1 GAVSK
6 NGPWSE
12 SEILVLRSSYETQS
26 IVELKARLPGRTPNA
41 IKLRAAVVGLSR
53 PRRWTAAEI
62 KKLEAMRSAGRS
74 ATAVAKAL
82 GRTISAVAQK
92 CRQLDA
98 EAELHE
104 YLLARSKV

>member
-1 GAVSK
+1 MKERNGRKGRGPIGGAVS
-6 NGPWSE
+6 NNDPWSE
-12 SEILVLRSSYETQS
+12 SEILVLRSSY
-26 IVELKARLPGRTPNA
+26 
-41 IKLRAAVVGLSR
+41 AVVGLSR

-104 YLLARSKV
+104 YLLARSKVQP